1 MYELVIRRYRPED
14 YSDVIKLYNST
25 GTGSPFLARDGQYF
39 NYFLSHP
46 GVRQDSIFVAASED
60 GVEGVSIIAINQDE
74 RYTIGKIIELW
85 ASGTVVGSALVQKA
99 VEYCCDK
106 GVDRLEVSPPAFLD
120 SGKTFAGW
128 QKISQRGVFMVKP
141 LSLKPLLKALFD
153 VTALKRIGPGKGF
166 AFVCGNETI
175 RVKITGTSVNIEDNK
190 SPWDGSHIMVRVSPQ
205 TLLELIFGSAN
216 PYIAL
221 LTGRIKI
228 RPLRSTSRALEILR
242 AIRISQA
249 WSLAIVDSR

>member
-1 MYELVIRRYRPED
+1 MYELAIRHYRPED

-25 GTGSPFLARDGQYF
+25 GTGGPFLARDEQYF

-46 GVRQDSIFVAASED
+46 GVRPDSIFVAASEN
-60 GVEGVSIIAINQDE
+60 GIEGLSIIAINQDE

-85 ASGTVVGSALVQKA
+85 ASGTAVGSTLVQKA

-120 SGKTFAGW
+120 SGKIFAGW
-128 QKISQRGVFMVKP
+128 QKISQRGVLMIKP
-141 LSLKPLLKALFD
+141 LSLIPLLKALFD
-153 VTALKRIGPGKGF
+153 TIELRRIEAGKGF
-166 AFVCGNETI
+166 LFVCDDETI
-175 RVKITGTSVNIEDNK
+175 KVKISETRVNIEGNE
-190 SPWDGSHIMVRVSPQ
+190 SPWDGSDIMVRVSPQ

-228 RPLRSTSRALEILR
+228 RPLRSTSRALKILR
-242 AIRISQA
+242 AIRITRP

>member
-1 MYELVIRRYRPED
+1 MYELTIRHYRPED

-25 GTGSPFLARDGQYF
+25 GTGGPFLARDGQYF

-46 GVRQDSIFVAASED
+46 GVRPDSIFVAASED
-60 GVEGVSIIAINQDE
+60 RVEGLSIIAINQDE
-74 RYTIGKIIELW
+74 RYTIGKIVELW
-85 ASGTVVGSALVQKA
+85 ASGTAVGSALVQKA

-106 GVDRLEVSPPAFLD
+106 DVDRLEVSPPAFLD
-120 SGKTFAGW
+120 SSKTFAGW
-128 QKISQRGVFMVKP
+128 QKISQREVLMIKP
-141 LSLKPLLKALFD
+141 FSLKPLLEALFD
-153 VTALKRIGPGKGF
+153 VTMLKRIGSGKGF
-166 AFVCGNETI
+166 VFVCDDETI
-175 RVKITGTSVNIEDNK
+175 RIKISGTSVNIEGNK
-190 SPWDGSHIMVRVSPQ
+190 SLWNCSDIMVRVSPQ
-205 TLLELIFGSAN
+205 TLLELIFGSSN

-228 RPLRSTSRALEILR
+228 RPLRSTSRALKILR